1 MQRRTTFR
9 LAGGMVAANL
19 SGLLLITNAVPAAAG
34 TDITWSTARLS
45 QARHWI
51 GATSVAGKAIFA
63 GGRPSGSPPRFPI
76 SNPIDDRQD
85 CSSTSQGSPTRTGT
99 FHPIIVVV

>member
-1 MQRRTTFR
+1 MTEAEKYLFDLTGYIAIEDVLSEQDIALCNEAVDHHTDQIHERT
-9 LAGGMVAANL
+9 GEQSL
-19 SGLLLITNAVPAAAG
+19 SGGSPAL
-34 TDITWSTARLS
+34 R
-45 QARHWI
+45 
-51 GATSVAGKAIFA
+51 GAT
-63 GGRPSGSPPRFPI
+63 GRGDLKPRFPI